1 MRHVLNSSDIKY
13 AGKLVFKKTCFGSL
27 SPRFLLSWDVG
38 RDTYLRESRMKV
50 VFPCRRG
57 RPVSKT
63 RGRPNRPRG
72 GRCHIFWLMWYS
84 QLWPTNIHNFD
95 QQIFTTLTNNY
106 TQFLNNT
113 YLQFDQTSA
122 PKCRSL
128 VEVWS
133 KFGRDSDKTSTLGVS
148 KFGWSLVEVWCRSLI
163 GIWSNTLIL
172 QCVLCMCR
180 ANFDQT
186 STLGVSKFGRSF
198 YKHSTKLPHWC
209 RSLAE
214 VDKIRH

>member
-72 GRCHIFWLMWYS
+72 GRCHIFWLMWHS

-95 QQIFTTLTNNY
+95 QKY
-106 TQFLNNT
+106 TQLWPTIIHIFW
-113 YLQFDQTSA
+113 QTHIHNLIKLRHLS
-122 PKCRSL
+122 

-133 KFGRDSDKTSTLGVS
+133 KFDRNFDQTSTLEVS
-148 KFGWSLVEVWCRSLI
+148 KFGWSLVEVWCRSLS
-163 GIWSNTLIL
+163 GIWSKTLIL
-172 QCVLCMCR
+172 QCALFIYR